1 MKELLRNR
9 FTVLII
15 SGLLVSL
22 GLLFVGYSWS
32 LGFLLGF
39 AFSFL
44 TVNITKYQVDSVL
57 FSRTQSWT
65 TYVKFMLGNLIYIV
79 PFIISILLYDWF
91 NLFAVGIGL
100 LYFKYF
106 IFISEIFFRQKE
118 NK

>member
-1 MKELLRNR
+1 MKEILQKR
-9 FTVLII
+9 FSVLII

-22 GLLFVGYSWS
+22 GLLFVGYSWT

-57 FSRTQSWT
+57 IKRKQSWT
-65 TYVKFMLGNLIYIV
+65 TYVKFILGNLIYIV
-79 PFIISILLYDWF
+79 PFVISILLYDWF

>member
-9 FTVLII
+9 YTLLII
-15 SGLLVSL
+15 TGILVSL
-22 GLLFVGYSWS
+22 GLLFVGHAWS

-39 AFSFL
+39 VFSFL

-57 FSRTQSWT
+57 FKRTHSWT
-65 TYVKFMLGNLIYIV
+65 TYVKFIIGNLIYVV
-79 PFIISILLYDWF
+79 PFIISILLMEWF

-100 LYFKYF
+100 LFFKYF

-118 NK
+118 DK

>member
-1 MKELLRNR
+1 MKEILQNR
-9 FTVLII
+9 FSILIV
-15 SGLLVSL
+15 SGLLVAL
-22 GLLFVGYSWS
+22 GLLIVGLSWS
-32 LGFLLGF
+32 FGFLLGF

-44 TVNITKYQVDSVL
+44 TVNITKYQVDSVM
-57 FSRTQSWT
+57 FKRKHSWK
-65 TYVKFMLGNLIYIV
+65 TYVKFIVGNMIYIV
-79 PFIISILLYDWF
+79 PFIISILWFDWF

>member
-1 MKELLRNR
+1 MKEILRNR
-9 FTVLII
+9 YTALIV
-15 SGLLVSL
+15 SGILVSL
-22 GLLFVGYSWS
+22 GLLFVGFSWS

-57 FSRTQSWT
+57 LHRKQSWT
-65 TYVKFMLGNLIYIV
+65 TYVKFIVGNLIYVV
-79 PFIISILLYDWF
+79 PFIISILMYDWF

-100 LYFKYF
+100 LFFKYF